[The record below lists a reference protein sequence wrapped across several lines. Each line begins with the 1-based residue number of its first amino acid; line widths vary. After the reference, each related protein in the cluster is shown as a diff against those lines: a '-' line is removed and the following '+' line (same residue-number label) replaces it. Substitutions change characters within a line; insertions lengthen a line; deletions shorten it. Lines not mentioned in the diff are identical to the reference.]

1 MPGILITGSTGQV
14 GGELVR
20 LLRSQNPS
28 LEVHAPIRSQLDLG
42 EAASIRNTIRTL
54 RPRWIINP
62 AAYTAVDRAE
72 VDRDAAFRINAEAPR
87 IIGEEAAGIGA
98 PVLHFST
105 DYVFAGDSST
115 PYEETD
121 LTNPINIYGLSK
133 LAGERN
139 LAATGAAHLI
149 FRTSWVFGATNRN
162 FLLTVLRVT
171 RQQPVMRIVADQ
183 YGAPTAALDLAQM
196 TATIVTQ
203 LERTAVEDDLVEAVR
218 PVQGIYNAAN
228 SGETTW
234 HGFAEEAIRL
244 RKLAEPT
251 AGFGAVVPISTAE
264 YPTPARRPM
273 SSRLNCV
280 KLGRTFGIRMRPWQ
294 RALSEILA
302 EIPIP

>member
-20 LLRSQNPS
+20 LLRSQNSS
-28 LEVHAPIRSQLDLG
+28 LEVHAPTRSQLDLS
-42 EAASIRNTIRTL
+42 EAASIRDTIRTL

-72 VDRDAAFRINAEAPR
+72 VDRDDAFQINAEAPR

-121 LTNPINIYGLSK
+121 LTNPLSIYGLSK

-139 LAATGAAHLI
+139 LAATGAAHFI
-149 FRTSWVFGATNRN
+149 FRTSWVFGATSRN

-183 YGAPTAALDLAQM
+183 YGAPTAARDLAKM
-196 TATIVTQ
+196 TATIVGQ
-203 LERTAVEDDLVEAVR
+203 LERTAVGGDLVAAVR
-218 PVQGIYNAAN
+218 PLQGIYNVAN
-228 SGETTW
+228 FGETTW
-234 HGFAEEAIRL
+234 FGFAEEAIRL
-244 RKLAEPT
+244 RRLAEPKASFGTIVAIPT
-251 AGFGAVVPISTAE
+251 AA
-264 YPTPARRPM
+264 YPTPARRPA

-294 RALSEILA
+294 QALSEILG

>member
-20 LLRSQNPS
+20 LLRSQNSS
-28 LEVHAPIRSQLDLG
+28 LEVHAPTRSQLDLG
-42 EAASIRNTIRTL
+42 EAESIRDTIRTL

-87 IIGEEAAGIGA
+87 ILGEEAAEIGA

-121 LTNPINIYGLSK
+121 LTNPLNIYGLSK

-149 FRTSWVFGATNRN
+149 FRTSWVFGATSKN

-171 RQQPVMRIVADQ
+171 RQQPVMRVVADQ
-183 YGAPTAALDLAQM
+183 YGAPTAARDLAQM
-196 TATIVTQ
+196 TATIVAQ
-203 LERTAVEDDLVEAVR
+203 LERTAVEGDLVEAVR

-251 AGFGAVVPISTAE
+251 ARFGAIVPISTAE
-264 YPTPARRPM
+264 YPTPARRPA

-294 RALSEILA
+294 QALSEILA
-302 EIPIP
+302 EIPIS

>member
-20 LLRSQNPS
+20 LLRSQNSS
-28 LEVHAPIRSQLDLG
+28 LEVHAPTRSQLDLG
-42 EAASIRNTIRTL
+42 EAASIRDTIRTL

-87 IIGEEAAGIGA
+87 ILGEEAAEIGA

-121 LTNPINIYGLSK
+121 LTNPLNIYGLSK

-149 FRTSWVFGATNRN
+149 FRTSWVFGATSKN

-171 RQQPVMRIVADQ
+171 RQQPVMRVVADQ
-183 YGAPTAALDLAQM
+183 YGAPTAARDLAQM
-196 TATIVTQ
+196 TATIVAQ
-203 LERTAVEDDLVEAVR
+203 LERTAVEGDLVEAVR

-244 RKLAEPT
+244 RKLTEPT
-251 AGFGAVVPISTAE
+251 ARFGAIVPISTAE
-264 YPTPARRPM
+264 YPTPARRPA

-302 EIPIP
+302 EIPIS

>member
-20 LLRSQNPS
+20 LLRSQNSS
-28 LEVHAPIRSQLDLG
+28 LEVHAPTRSQLDLG
-42 EAASIRNTIRTL
+42 EAESIRDTIRTL

-87 IIGEEAAGIGA
+87 ILGEEAAEIGA

-121 LTNPINIYGLSK
+121 LTNPLNIYGLSK

-139 LAATGAAHLI
+139 LAATGAGHLI
-149 FRTSWVFGATNRN
+149 FRTSWVFGATSKN

-171 RQQPVMRIVADQ
+171 RQQPVMRVVADQ
-183 YGAPTAALDLAQM
+183 YGAPTAARDLAQM
-196 TATIVTQ
+196 TATIVAQ
-203 LERTAVEDDLVEAVR
+203 LERTAVEGDLVEAVR

-251 AGFGAVVPISTAE
+251 ARFGAIVPISTAE
-264 YPTPARRPM
+264 YPTPARRPA

-302 EIPIP
+302 EIPIS